1 MSPEQRETLIALDN
15 PRQVVQS
22 ELLQSRVL
30 RAVYSQR
37 QLQEVMTD
45 FWLNHFN
52 IFQGKTGEEI
62 YSLVHVQRTRHV
74 MRPITVGSFEDTA
87 LPDGNQHRD
96 DDPIHG

>member
-1 MSPEQRETLIALDN
+1 
-15 PRQVVQS
+15 VVQS

-30 RAVYSQR
+30 RAIYSQR

-62 YSLVHVQRTRHV
+62 YSLVSTRIEPWTSSLPGRRLLFGSPDFQRR
-74 MRPITVGSFEDTA
+74 
-87 LPDGNQHRD
+87 
-96 DDPIHG
+96 